1 MGRWGAV
8 GAPCPQHACTQAQP
22 RHTNGHTQR
31 ANTLWSL
38 EALTCKYRLRGRGT
52 QLASLP
58 ITTWSPRI
66 GLTFLAEDPTASLV
80 SGHLGTWKGCYL
92 DTWAKGLPWQWVG
105 FRRPFWPQSGSQGLS
120 PHPRPWFCE

>member
-66 GLTFLAEDPTASLV
+66 GLTFLAEDPTASLGLWP
-80 SGHLGTWKGCYL
+80 SRNLERLLPGHLGQGPPM
-92 DTWAKGLPWQWVG
+92 AMGGLQETILASVRVPG
-105 FRRPFWPQSGSQGLS
+105 ALPTPQALAL
-120 PHPRPWFCE
+120 